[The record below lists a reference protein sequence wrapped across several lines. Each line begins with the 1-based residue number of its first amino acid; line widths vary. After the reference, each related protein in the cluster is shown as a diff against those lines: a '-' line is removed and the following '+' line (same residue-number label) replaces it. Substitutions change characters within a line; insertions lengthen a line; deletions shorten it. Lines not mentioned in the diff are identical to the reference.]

1 MKKLINVSKNKGAP
15 PPICAW
21 VFKAGANSFQPFTVI
36 SIPKLN
42 LNGDIKIVV
51 IKTEFYSTNSRELH
65 LQIYAFKERKLKF
78 ISRIK
83 LNPN

>member
-1 MKKLINVSKNKGAP
+1 MFLKIRERRRFVRGFLNG
-15 PPICAW
+15 
-21 VFKAGANSFQPFTVI
+21 GNSFEPLTVI

-51 IKTEFYSTNSRELH
+51 IKTEFYSMNSREFH

-78 ISRIK
+78 IS
-83 LNPN
+83 